1 MCVFSFTEKKWVVNK
16 KLFMKQLAVR
26 FFSLPTA
33 FIDQD
38 HTVSYTVLRLHGLC
52 FLSCLP
58 FETVSHNVIF
68 SE

>member
-1 MCVFSFTEKKWVVNK
+1 
-16 KLFMKQLAVR
+16 MKQLAVR